1 MTELEKTEVQRTPD
15 EAYGVAE
22 MRFLCASRILIR
34 STGEVVKIT
43 PVMKLAYQYMRNQY
57 IGFSSR
63 GQQFYTDQRQMA
75 AALDVSR
82 DTFSKVLTELKS
94 LGIVESAG
102 WRRNSEAYTVHF
114 FSDVADAL
122 EVIHKEYKGAPA
134 WDHERANKN
143 FKSKSKMKK
152 AAQPK
157 IEESENGVQQQN
169 HEQPT
174 TVASETATPVAG
186 KPDGVPPVDAPVDAD
201 VPANDDSSLNDQP
214 DKGSNDNGR
223 PAWFRAPFK
232 GNGDLVPEAK
242 AWARSRGATS
252 EEEEKHEIWRALE
265 IINPLFDSQSE
276 PEPQPQPSAPSTA
289 SDEEETEEEEES
301 EEYPF

>member
-152 AAQPK
+152 TAQPK

-174 TVASETATPVAG
+174 TVASETAAPVAG
-186 KPDGVPPVDAPVDAD
+186 KPNGVPVMDVPVDVELSGGDDAVNASTQYTD
-201 VPANDDSSLNDQP
+201 EQLRTKLRKWRNWGLDE
-214 DKGSNDNGR
+214 
-223 PAWFRAPFK
+223 
-232 GNGDLVPEAK
+232 EAK
-242 AWARSRGATS
+242 AFCLSHGIS
-252 EEEEKHEIWRALE
+252 NDEDSM
-265 IINPLFDSQSE
+265 NLFIQNYLIPVPASVEQQVNAPDDYSPPDFDDDE
-276 PEPQPQPSAPSTA
+276 P
-289 SDEEETEEEEES
+289 
-301 EEYPF
+301 F